1 MELLSNEFIELARKS
16 GLSDEKLKDLI
27 GEDFYEMEVASEQ
40 DLSWRKLPT
49 SEELSVCWQVL
60 KNPAIALEY
69 KKINRRT
76 VVQTYQMFGDKTGEI
91 VTLVGTTPHYTIRLE
106 HFNNYSGFEHF
117 ATNVLVD
124 YPAMDFQNT
133 SIRHLSSEAFQV
145 FTLLVE
151 LFIEKYPTP
160 TTDWEPDELLTFT
173 SDSLTNIMQN
183 SNSRANEYTWWQH
196 WKKLTNQ
203 AELTQ
208 DDFDLG
214 IAQLAHLELIG
225 FVDEVEGQDVYFI
238 GETLTWYVRGIV
250 WWDKGFMLN
259 NTINN
264 TQFITIAASALFVII
279 TEGDS
284 DFSIFN
290 VDGISL
296 QKYLKKYMEITL
308 DSTTEQPSLK
318 EEVFDKSQPVFCSQ
332 CGNKL
337 VEGAIFCSKCGHK
350 IQ

>member
-1 MELLSNEFIELARKS
+1 MELLSNEFIELAHKS
-16 GLSDEKLKDLI
+16 GLSDERMKDLI

-60 KNPAIALEY
+60 KHPAIALEY

-91 VTLVGTTPHYTIRLE
+91 LTLVGTTPHYTIRME

-117 ATNVLVD
+117 ATNTLVD

-160 TTDWEPDELLTFT
+160 ATDWEPDELLTFT
-173 SDSLTNIMQN
+173 VDSLTHIMN
-183 SNSRANEYTWWQH
+183 DSNSRLNEYTWWQH

-203 AELTQ
+203 TELTQ

-214 IAQLAHLELIG
+214 IAQLAHKELIG

-238 GETLTWYVRGIV
+238 GKTLTWYVRGIV
-250 WWDKGFMLN
+250 WWDKGFLLN

-279 TEGDS
+279 TEGNN

-290 VDGISL
+290 VDGKTQ
-296 QKYLKKYMEITL
+296 QKYLKKYIEIAL
-308 DSTTEQPSLK
+308 DSNSEKPSSK
-318 EEVFDKSQPVFCSQ
+318 EVGVENSQPLFCSQ

-337 VEGAIFCSKCGHK
+337 MEGAKFCSKCGYK
-350 IQ
+350 I